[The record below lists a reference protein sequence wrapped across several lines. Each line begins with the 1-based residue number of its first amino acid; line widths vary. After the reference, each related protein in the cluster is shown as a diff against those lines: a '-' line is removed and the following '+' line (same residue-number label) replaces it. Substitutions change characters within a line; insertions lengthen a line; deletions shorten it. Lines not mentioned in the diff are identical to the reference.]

1 MAYNNFT
8 LDSVKN
14 QFKLKLSDHPF
25 CSALPPAEPAPDI
38 LSVLNRWV
46 PIAESARTEK
56 ARSEILVSPILLEAR
71 RLTNERVQI
80 FSGEE
85 FNVDKER
92 GLNGFCDFLFSRSD
106 NRLTIDAPVLMLV
119 EAKRGDLETG
129 LGQSATQGSE
139 EASEQSVAV
148 CVAEMLAAQLYN
160 QSQEQFIPVIYGCVT
175 SGKFWQ
181 FLKLEGNSV
190 TVDLTTY
197 SVMPVQKILGI
208 LKWMLSEQ
216 STDFSVE

>member
-14 QFKLKLSDHPF
+14 QFKLKLNDRPF
-25 CSALPPAEPAPDI
+25 CESISSIEPQAIILDI
-38 LSVLNRWV
+38 LNQWL
-46 PIAESARTEK
+46 PIAEAARTEK
-56 ARSEILVSPILLEAR
+56 AKSELLVSPILIEAR
-71 RLTNERVQI
+71 RLTSDRVQI

-85 FNVDKER
+85 FNVDRER

-119 EAKRGDLETG
+119 EAKRGELEIG
-129 LGQSATQGSE
+129 LGQ
-139 EASEQSVAV
+139 
-148 CVAEMLAAQLYN
+148 CVAEMVAAQIYN
-160 QSQEQFIPVIYGCVT
+160 QSQEQSVPVIYGCVT

-181 FLKLEGNSV
+181 FLKLEGDRV

-197 SVMPVQKILGI
+197 PIMPVQKILGI
-208 LKWMLSEQ
+208 LKWML
-216 STDFSVE
+216 T